1 MNTTQDPTSTRSQR
15 PPWVWDYNISWEEFY
30 ALLDGSLT
38 LGRLDR
44 DWAAVRLIEYASYE
58 EMIRIIGYKGLVEGW
73 PQWRSRIRAHD
84 QKRALDFLVD
94 WVVTYHPDLLN
105 QGKQYEAIHG

>member
-1 MNTTQDPTSTRSQR
+1 MNITQDPTPTRSPR

-58 EMIRIIGYKGLVEGW
+58 EMIRLIGYKGLVEGW
-73 PQWRSRIRAHD
+73 PQWRPRVRAKEEQHG
-84 QKRALDFLVD
+84 LDF
-94 WVVTYHPDLLN
+94 VVNWLNQYHPDLLMS
-105 QGKQYEAIHG
+105 